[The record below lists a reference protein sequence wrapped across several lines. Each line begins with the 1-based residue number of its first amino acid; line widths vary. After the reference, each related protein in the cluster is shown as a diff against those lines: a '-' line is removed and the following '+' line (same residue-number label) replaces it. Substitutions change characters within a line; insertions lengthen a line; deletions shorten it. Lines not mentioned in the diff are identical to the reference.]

1 MDDVMPSPVQVE
13 VAGGFVDSTERSRA
27 REMVASVCSRSRR
40 ARGRVI
46 LYARMDSP
54 GSATASA
61 DAILVLDDYRL
72 LCAGAVAAS
81 THEAIE
87 RLETRLRRQVVEL
100 GERDNALHKFIRHG
114 ANEPLPRRRP
124 EPARM

>member
-40 ARGRVI
+40 ARGRVM
-46 LYARMDSP
+46 LYARMDSA
-54 GSATASA
+54 GSTASA

-72 LCAGAVAAS
+72 LCAGAVAVS

-87 RLETRLRRQVVEL
+87 TLETRLHRQVAEL
-100 GERDNALHKFIRHG
+100 GEREQALHKFIQHG
-114 ANEPLPRRRP
+114 ANQPQPRRRP